1 VPKNSGRCSK
11 VCDLLLLVELLRLR
25 QPGLR
30 PVAPESLIRLVGLPR
45 GRRLTRADSAPALAL
60 LKESLDAIPK
70 KDRPTNQLDLFM
82 DALEEL
88 NRLSSPPPPPPE
100 SFDPRPSPRILP
112 IRVPGDAPFPGPA
125 RFSAVDIL
133 NSFGLVALP
142 TIDRFRGFNGGGE
155 DLPVPTPS
163 IRPSFSRTT
172 APFVCRLIAS
182 NVLPF
187 ALSGQPS
194 PLTLSAAIA
203 SSLGCGVGISR
214 GV

>member
-1 VPKNSGRCSK
+1 VPKNSEKCSK

-25 QPGLR
+25 RPGLS

-45 GRRLTRADSAPALAL
+45 KRPTRADSQPALSL
-60 LKESLDAIPK
+60 LKESLEAIPK

-82 DALEEL
+82 DALVEL
-88 NRLSSPPPPPPE
+88 NRLSSAPPPPAPE
-100 SFDPRPSPRILP
+100 SFDPFPAPRILP
-112 IRVPGDAPFPGPA
+112 VRVPGDAPFPGPA

-155 DLPVPTPS
+155 DLPVPTPG
-163 IRPSFSRTT
+163 IRSSFSRTT
-172 APFVCRLIAS
+172 APSVCRLVAS

-203 SSLGCGVGISR
+203 ASLGCGVGISR